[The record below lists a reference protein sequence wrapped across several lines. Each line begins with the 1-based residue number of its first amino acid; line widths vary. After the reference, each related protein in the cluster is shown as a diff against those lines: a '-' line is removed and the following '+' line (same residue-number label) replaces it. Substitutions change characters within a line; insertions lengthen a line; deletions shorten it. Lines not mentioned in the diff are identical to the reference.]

1 MPTARPFL
9 GIGAGP
15 AHPAPRADPRN
26 LEPPLFVSYPTAAC
40 RLVSEK
46 YFPIDARELGTWRLR
61 TQRRAGRVVVATA
74 ALALEAEI
82 KIATGRRLRAPRRA

>member
-1 MPTARPFL
+1 MSQGRLFP

-26 LEPPLFVSYPTAAC
+26 LEPPLFVSYPAGAI
-40 RLVSEK
+40 RLVTERF
-46 YFPIDARELGTWRLR
+46 FPIDRHELAGWSMR
-61 TQRRAGRVVVATA
+61 TERRGGRVVVATA